1 MGGDGKTHGKS
12 LTQHLALLPNF
23 KSLLQSRGT
32 LEPFS
37 EKVTRSA
44 SRGTKKQ
51 LLLPLPLALDARRW
65 LSLFGWIFPS
75 KKSEAAIQHGINH
88 LRMFGKALVD

>member
-37 EKVTRSA
+37 EKVTRSTL
-44 SRGTKKQ
+44 RGAKQ
-51 LLLPLPLALDARRW
+51 LVLSLPLALGARRW
-65 LSLFGWIFPS
+65 PRPFGWIFPS
-75 KKSEAAIQHGINH
+75 KKSEAAIQHGKNH